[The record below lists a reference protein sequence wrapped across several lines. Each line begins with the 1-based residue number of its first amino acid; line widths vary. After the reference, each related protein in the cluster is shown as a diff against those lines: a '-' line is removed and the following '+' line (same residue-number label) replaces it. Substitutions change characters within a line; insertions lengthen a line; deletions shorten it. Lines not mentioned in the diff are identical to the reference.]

1 MAGFPPFPVPRY
13 INTRA
18 YWYFVKPSLARKN
31 FVAVMVSFSLSTLAI
46 WRYAAL
52 RWVIIELFSKPTQN
66 LTLISP
72 SIIKMLQKQQHS
84 MCDLNSKQIINHFI
98 TKSKTFIIPPFK
110 VNKVFSANKQNFLK
124 S

>member
-84 MCDLNSKQIINHFI
+84 MSDFDVQK
-98 TKSKTFIIPPFK
+98 
-110 VNKVFSANKQNFLK
+110 
-124 S
+124 